1 MDLGYAIG
9 YVGAVKSG
17 PRVCHQ
23 PGRIGMLAIMWE
35 RGKVDLWYAIGS
47 VGASEKVD
55 LGYAIDY
62 LASTLYVHKL

>member
-1 MDLGYAIG
+1 
-9 YVGAVKSG
+9 
-17 PRVCHQ
+17 
-23 PGRIGMLAIMWE
+23 MLAIMWE